1 MFKCDLLGC
10 EQTFKTKYSL
20 KRHFKKH
27 YVKNLK
33 CKFCDKKFG
42 LQQYLEEHE
51 HIHTGLKPYKCS
63 MCASTF
69 RQRGKLWLHKQTMHI

>member
-42 LQQYLEEHE
+42 LQQYLEEH
-51 HIHTGLKPYKCS
+51 
-63 MCASTF
+63 
-69 RQRGKLWLHKQTMHI
+69 